1 MRYEERD
8 RMGYEITDTIRR
20 FFIDRAWLTDED
32 GVLESDSLLEKG
44 VIDSMAMVELI
55 AYVEQTY
62 NISIQE
68 DELMPE
74 NFDSLAAIAAF
85 ITAKRNGGR

>member
-1 MRYEERD
+1 MKYEERG
-8 RMGYEITDTIRR
+8 RMGYEIIDTIRR
-20 FFIDRAWLTDED
+20 FFIDQAWLTDED
-32 GVLESDSLLEKG
+32 DVLESDSLLEKG

-62 NISIQE
+62 NINIQE

-85 ITAKRNGGR
+85 IDAKRNGA

>member
-1 MRYEERD
+1 
-8 RMGYEITDTIRR
+8 MGYEIIDTIRR
-20 FFIDRAWLTDED
+20 FFIDQAWLTDED
-32 GVLESDSLLEKG
+32 DVLESDSLLEKG

-62 NISIQE
+62 NINIQE

-85 ITAKRNGGR
+85 IDAKRNGA